1 MQREVFDPSDMR
13 ETVLD
18 DVFRPA
24 AQRTHLY
31 WPFAA
36 RNPTYGV
43 EHASDA
49 DNSCIQGAG
58 ALHGDKSHN

>member
-1 MQREVFDPSDMR
+1 MR

-36 RNPTYGV
+36 RNPTNGV

-49 DNSCIQGAG
+49 DNSSIQGAG